1 MFALPAFPFN
11 FAGPAFS
18 AGLVLSLSLIM
29 AIGPQNVHVLRMG
42 MQRQHVGLTVAVSAA
57 ADAVLIAL
65 GVLGLAGLG
74 GMSEKLHG
82 ALVGGGAVFLL
93 AYGWQALRR
102 CWQPAPLVLGD
113 AVTHDAKSN
122 TMTAKPMTRWQAVMS
137 ALAFSWLNPHAW
149 LDTAVL
155 IGSAS
160 LAYGRPD
167 NTVFGL
173 GAAAGSLIWFAG
185 WGLAVF
191 WLGRRLA
198 SVKVTRVLD
207 GVVAVMMLGTA
218 LWLIASLV

>member
-1 MFALPAFPFN
+1 MFALPAFS

-102 CWQPAPLVLGD
+102 CWQPSPLTLVD
-113 AVTHDAKSN
+113 AAGSDAK
-122 TMTAKPMTRWQAVMS
+122 APVKPMTRWQAVMS

-173 GAAAGSLIWFAG
+173 GAAAGSVIWFAG

-198 SVKVTRVLD
+198 SVRVTRALD

-218 LWLIASLV
+218 LWLLASLV

>member
-1 MFALPAFPFN
+1 MFSLPAFS

-74 GMSEKLHG
+74 GLSEKLQG

-102 CWQPAPLVLGD
+102 CLQPAPLVLDMVNPD
-113 AVTHDAKSN
+113 AQSGATTV
-122 TMTAKPMTRWQAVMS
+122 KPMTRRQAVMS

-198 SVKVTRVLD
+198 SVRVTRVLD

-218 LWLIASLV
+218 LWLLASLV

>member
-1 MFALPAFPFN
+1 MFALPAFS

-102 CWQPAPLVLGD
+102 CWKPAPLVLDD
-113 AVTHDAKSN
+113 AAGNDVKA
-122 TMTAKPMTRWQAVMS
+122 AVKPMTRWQAVMS

-160 LAYGRPD
+160 LAYGQPD

-198 SVKVTRVLD
+198 SVRVTRVLD
-207 GVVAVMMLGTA
+207 GLVAVMMLGTA
-218 LWLIASLV
+218 LWLLASLV